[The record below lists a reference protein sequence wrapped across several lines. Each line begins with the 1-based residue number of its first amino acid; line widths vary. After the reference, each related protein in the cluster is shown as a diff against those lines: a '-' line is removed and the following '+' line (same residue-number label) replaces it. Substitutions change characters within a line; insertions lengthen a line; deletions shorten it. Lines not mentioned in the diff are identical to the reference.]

1 MACSAIRRWVS
12 KVDTFDITCAGLMT
26 EIPACLQVR
35 TPAAELISGLTGS
48 VEGSQKL
55 QQHRGVLLPALQRL
69 VAERDGSGKA
79 ALTALVN
86 LSQVSYRAGLG
97 LHASRWT

>member
-1 MACSAIRRWVS
+1 MACSAIHKWVS
-12 KVDTFDITCAGLMT
+12 KQDKLDITCADLRVM
-26 EIPACLQVR
+26 IPACLQVK

-55 QQHRGVLLPALQRL
+55 QQHRGALLPALQRL
-69 VAERDGSGKA
+69 VAEQDGSGKA

-86 LSQVSYRAGLG
+86 LSQVSHRAGLG
-97 LHASRWT
+97 LHAGR

>member
-1 MACSAIRRWVS
+1 MKISV
-12 KVDTFDITCAGLMT
+12 
-26 EIPACLQVR
+26 CLQVR
-35 TPAAELISGLTGS
+35 TPAAELLSGLTGS

-86 LSQVSYRAGLG
+86 LSQVSHRAGLG
-97 LHASRWT
+97 LPAGRQSNLSSLNHAMEESLRLLKVIASPLL